1 VAQLVASVR
10 QAEVVPKIRRPT
22 KATRGSRERRLE
34 GKKRDS
40 GIKRDRGWRGE

>member
-1 VAQLVASVR
+1 VASVR

-34 GKKRDS
+34 GKKRDGAKKQS
-40 GIKRDRGWRGE
+40 RRWDGN